1 MVIRL
6 LVTFWFLVSLET
18 RIILNYII
26 LYLSWKGIAA
36 EVANKINAKYLI
48 LNHFSQ
54 RYKPVDFFKEK
65 SQDEKEKLKDQM
77 LPEDEDEDNVQKL
90 VDEVKLVYKG
100 PVQAAY
106 DFFSFKV

>member
-1 MVIRL
+1 M
-6 LVTFWFLVSLET
+6 
-18 RIILNYII
+18 
-26 LYLSWKGIAA
+26 
-36 EVANKINAKYLI
+36 
-48 LNHFSQ
+48 
-54 RYKPVDFFKEK
+54 DFFKEK
-65 SQDEKEKLKDQM
+65 SQDEKEKPKDQM

>member
-1 MVIRL
+1 MIL
-6 LVTFWFLVSLET
+6 
-18 RIILNYII
+18 IILRNT
-26 LYLSWKGIAA
+26 LLASDLSWKGIAA

-65 SQDEKEKLKDQM
+65 SEDEKAKLKGEM
-77 LPEDEDEDNVQKL
+77 LPEDEAEDNVQKL
-90 VDEVKLVYKG
+90 VDEVKLTYKG